1 MKNFITYFRFVLLA
15 FSVLAGIDVLY
26 AQSIANYNTP
36 TTIQRTTGIT
46 YSSIENT
53 GYSFPAWRNNVIGNS
68 TEDDNRSEQVGIGF
82 DFWYNGIRYTDFSV
96 STNGFI
102 DFSSAAY
109 DGGPGTGSRT
119 YWPYGPYDEDLSTP
133 NRTVPAG
140 GSVLSVAPFYYDLTT
155 QGETDP
161 LGSSIKY
168 LVTGTASN
176 RVLTVEWMR
185 MAVWGNTTPSLN
197 FQVKLYE
204 GTGIIE
210 FIYGTMTPGT
220 VSWAYSCGINGPV
233 LSSSPTA
240 AQLLLQ
246 QTPNTTTFSNAN
258 GTGAQNLSTVPA
270 SNSKLIFTPPS
281 MTAPTSLSFSGITQT
296 ATTLNWTDASSNEVG
311 FAIYRSDDGGA
322 TYNFITQTAAN
333 ATSYTNTGLLAGTTY
348 YYKIYAVNEG
358 RLSSALTGSQATAS
372 PGSPYTTSSGSWKNP
387 GTWSTGMV
395 PGISDNA
402 TISDGTVI
410 YIDTTVTVNSLT
422 VGQGTSGVLLIG
434 NDNTARSITVIGN
447 IDVKT
452 GGIFRVNG
460 ASNSS
465 GHTITSSGNIL
476 NAGRFVMATDA
487 DSRCAVTF
495 NKSGT
500 QTISGSGDS
509 THFYT
514 MTLNMG
520 SSKDNILDVFAT
532 NFTVSGSNFLTI
544 TNGTFNLA
552 TGANVTPFTST
563 VTIPATG
570 GIKVNHASAVFNTT
584 GGNLVIAGDLKVQNG
599 ALNVGNAANQNLA
612 SSGGSFDFSGG
623 TTTIAGRFEP
633 NNNYVITN
641 FTMSGG
647 TLIVAATGSTSAT
660 NAPFTMNVSGSS
672 FSMSGGTIR
681 IQREGG
687 GGSDDLGFINV
698 GYSTYSVTG
707 GTLQIG
713 DGSTPLAQ
721 TMRINTTI
729 PIYNVLVNSANATA
743 TLITNNLVVKNN
755 FSVTLGIF
763 NANGLSM
770 TVGGNWSD
778 AGTFT
783 PSTGKVTFNGTGT
796 QSISKTGGETFNKVT
811 INKSTGSVTLA
822 NDITVSDSMNILT
835 GSFDI
840 GNNALI
846 VNSVFVNTGTLQTN
860 VSGTVNYNQN
870 SNGQSVIAF
879 NYANL
884 TFSDYTKVLPA
895 GTVGVSGTFTPG
907 SAAGHT
913 VTGNT
918 IDFNSS
924 GNQNIPSFQYNN
936 LTLSNGGIK
945 TLLAGADSVIGNLTI
960 GASNILATNGLTF
973 RVFGNIINNGS
984 HTGTGSI
991 VFNGTSPQSLTGSGI
1006 FKNLTINNG
1015 NGVTMSGNTIIN
1027 GILTFTAGTITTGND
1042 TLTISSTGS
1051 VARISGHVNG
1061 WLKKNIG
1068 TGSNVSVRFEVGDAA
1083 PAIYAPANFTF
1094 ASISTGGNIA
1104 VSSIGSEHPNIV
1116 SSYIDPTN
1124 NVNRYWRV
1132 VNSSGIVFT
1141 TYNDSLTYLN
1151 PGDLDMTGSET
1162 IYRTNIYHGVN
1173 WDSTTAGTRTTTTNY
1188 STGLTV
1194 LGDLAVGLQVTSGAY
1209 RTHQSGNWN
1218 QTSTW
1223 ERNNGVSWVYP
1234 APSTPTSAN
1243 AGLISIRSG
1252 HTVTVNTTITIDQTV
1267 IEYGGQIT
1275 LNSNTL
1281 TLANVNNALSV
1292 FGTLRMETANRLT
1305 GASATT
1311 LKIGSG
1317 GLYQHAMSSPARA
1330 AVPIA
1335 TWDQN
1340 STIEIVGAATQT
1352 SSTTFTNTLS
1362 QNFGNFIWNSSGQ
1375 TAAEVTL
1382 NGTLNNIQG
1391 NLIVQNTG
1399 GTRVLSLYNGQ
1410 TNSTAIGGSII
1421 VNGGILRL
1429 KTGTGTATIM
1439 VNGNDSV
1446 TSGEHRFSDN
1456 GAINLQVAG
1465 GLYVTGG
1472 TLNVSN
1478 SASANTLTVARDV
1491 VLSGGIVTETS
1502 SGNCTITFNGTSQQN
1517 FIGGAAISNDINFVV
1532 QNGAIVNM
1540 GNEVLN
1546 GLSFNLQSGA
1556 TLKIGSTGGIASS
1569 GTTGNIQTTT
1579 RTFSSAANYV
1589 YTGSSAQVTGIF
1601 TTTPAANTVNTLEI
1615 NNASG
1620 VTLSGNI
1627 SVSDSVNLLSGN
1639 LAVGTNT
1646 LTINNVAYLASGTL
1660 SSSSTGTVNYNKASN
1675 DQYVIPMNYGNLV
1688 FSNYNKTLPSGT
1700 IGVAGAFT
1708 PGSAAGHT
1716 TTGNT
1721 IDFNGTS
1728 AQSIVSWSFYNNLTV
1743 SGSNWKQ
1750 LQGNTIVNGN
1760 LSVSSATLSDSIYS
1774 LTVKGNISNTSVIT
1788 GSGTNGKTILSSGIS
1803 SHAVS
1808 GTGSFWILE
1817 VDDAYGATVSS
1828 NISIDSLLILTDG
1841 IVSTGTNTII
1851 CNSTP
1856 GTYRPIAGGHVNGR
1870 IRKAINAIGVPT
1882 NYTFEVGDASNYT
1895 PIELTFQSVSV
1906 AGTVTAYQTAG
1917 DHPLIKYS
1925 GLDQTKSVN
1934 RYFTLAGSGLT
1945 FTTYDAT
1952 MNFVSSD
1959 IDAGANT
1966 AYFFVKRY
1974 NAPLW
1979 YPSTVNVRQ
1988 STSTRTLGLTAF
2000 GDFAVGEASTTFY
2013 WTQGAGT
2020 HNWGDDYNWSSHS
2033 VPTAGNTVYFDGD
2046 DTVDVN
2052 VNGVCKDL
2060 ILINDTLR
2068 VTILAGKTLTV
2079 NGNMSQYSGIFSTRG
2094 SFPTVSGTVSFSGG
2108 TFGYDSTGGTQ
2119 TVSAQS
2125 YQNLRLT
2132 GGGTKTAAGS
2142 FSVNK
2147 NLTIGSSVAF
2157 ADGGGT
2163 IMVLDSITNNG
2174 THTGSGKILLNGS
2187 VQHQITGIGS
2197 FTNLQLNNT
2206 VNGANLDS
2214 NITVNGTLT
2223 LTSGVITA
2231 PNDTLFISSTGTI
2244 VRSTGYVNGN
2254 LRKYF
2259 GPASDSLNF
2268 EIGSAANYLPVTV
2281 SFGTITT
2288 GGNLTVQMIAT
2299 EHPDV
2304 VNSTV
2309 NSDSSINR
2317 YWTLNNNGIIFD
2329 TYNVTFN
2336 WSSADVD
2343 AGITDFSDFIV
2354 AIKSN
2359 GNWDELSS
2367 GTIASTSIRGMNGTT
2382 FSSFAVGKPSSK
2394 TFTSVQTGNWSTS
2407 TTWDLNQIPKK
2418 RDKVIIVSPHVVTLV
2433 DARKIA
2439 GVTLN
2444 SGATLADGGNTLDL
2458 YGSFSLSGIWS
2469 GTGVIRWNG
2478 TASDTLSGTSGKT
2491 SGTPT
2496 LYINGSNKLI
2506 TTVNDTVYRIE
2517 IPSAYT
2523 VSNSGSIRLSRLI
2536 GGTTGS
2542 TWVNGTGAV
2551 LSVADTLLYTG
2562 TLNAAA
2568 SNNTVKYDGNGSQ
2581 IVKATNFANLTL
2593 TGSRTANSITL
2604 PSSSIGIS
2612 GIFTPSAT
2620 FTSGGY
2626 IAASNTIDFNGGGAQ
2641 TIPAFGYYNLTISG
2655 ARSNAAVSFVNGDT
2669 IKVSGIFSPAAT
2681 AVNYVTTNNS
2691 VNFNGSGSQSIPGF
2705 AYNNLQTSTAGI
2717 KTAAGDVSVLGNFTI
2732 GASTT
2737 FDASSTSDSIYGN
2750 WTNNGTFTPSTSS
2763 IIFKGSSSSTIT
2775 GATTFNIV
2783 VVEKNSS
2790 ATMVTLNND
2799 VQLGTIAMTAGTVNT
2814 GSHTLTITTTRS
2826 GSGIILGH
2834 IRRTHTFNQSTAYEF
2849 ESPNNTITFSNTG
2862 VMPSSVTVDV
2872 VLDSSA
2878 IVNTNMN
2885 PINRYY
2891 AVSQTGGSGL
2901 QYALKLHYE
2910 DAELGTANSETTPPL
2925 KIWRDSSGTWV
2936 RLGASSNNT
2945 TSNWVQF
2952 DSVTTFSTFSL
2963 SSRTLTNIA
2972 MTLTADVTHPA
2983 PGDQV
2988 MYTISYNNSG
2998 DGYASNFIVAAPV
3011 PLNTTYVPGS
3021 INVDGT
3027 PKADGAP
3034 GISVTPSLININLST
3049 ILGHPI
3055 WPGSS
3060 GNITYKVSIN

>member
-1 MKNFITYFRFVLLA
+1 MKKFTTYFRFILLA
-15 FSVLAGIDVLY
+15 CSVLAGIDVLY

-36 TTIQRTTGIT
+36 SVIQRTTGIT
-46 YSSIENT
+46 YGSIEYT
-53 GYSFPAWRNNVIGNS
+53 GYSFPAWRNNVVGNS

-102 DFSSAAY
+102 DFSSATY

-133 NRTVPAG
+133 NRTVPVG

-168 LVTGTASN
+168 LVTGTAPN
-176 RVLTVEWMR
+176 RILTVEWMR
-185 MAVWGNTTPSLN
+185 MAVWGNTSPSLN

-204 GTGIIE
+204 GSGVIE
-210 FIYGTMTPGT
+210 FIYGTMTSGS
-220 VSWAYSCGINGPV
+220 VSWAYSCGINGPA

-246 QTPNTTTFSNAN
+246 QSPNSTTFSNAN

-270 SNSKLIFTPPS
+270 SNTKIIFTPPAMS
-281 MTAPTSLSFSGITQT
+281 APTGLTFSGITQT

-322 TYNFITQTAAN
+322 TYNFIAQTAAN

-348 YYKIYAVNEG
+348 YYKVYAVNEG
-358 RLSSALTGSQATAS
+358 RLSSALTGNQATAS

-447 IDVKT
+447 IDVKA
-452 GGIFRVNG
+452 GGILRVNG
-460 ASNSS
+460 ASNTS
-465 GHTITSSGNIL
+465 GHTIASSGNIL

-500 QTISGSGDS
+500 QTVSGSGDS

-563 VTIPATG
+563 VTIPSTG
-570 GIKVNHASAVFNTT
+570 GIKVNHSAAVLNTT

-599 ALNVGNAANQNLA
+599 SLNVGNTANQNLA

-623 TTTIAGRFEP
+623 TTTVAGRFEP

-641 FTMSGG
+641 FAMSGG
-647 TLIVAATGSTSAT
+647 TLIVAATGSTSTT

-672 FSMSGGTIR
+672 FTMSGGTIR
-681 IQREGG
+681 IEREGG
-687 GGSDDLGFINV
+687 GGSDDLGFLNT

-729 PIYNVLVNSANATA
+729 PVYNVLINSANATG
-743 TLITNNLVVKNN
+743 TLVTNNIIVKNDL
-755 FSVTLGIF
+755 SVAIGTF
-763 NANGLSM
+763 NANGLNM

-783 PSTGKVTFNGTGT
+783 PSTGKVTFDGTGT
-796 QSISKTGGETFNKVT
+796 QTIVNTGGETFNKLT
-811 INKSTGSVTLA
+811 IDKSSGSVVPG
-822 NDITVSDSMNILT
+822 NDITVADSMNIVNGTL
-835 GSFDI
+835 DI
-840 GNNALI
+840 GTNMLI

-860 VSGTVNYNQN
+860 ASGTVNYNQN
-870 SNGQSVIAF
+870 SNGQSVLAF
-879 NYANL
+879 NYSNL
-884 TFSDYTKVLPA
+884 MFSNFTKILP
-895 GTVGVSGTFTPG
+895 GGVIGISGAFTPG
-907 SAAGHT
+907 TASGHT

-924 GNQNIPSFQYNN
+924 GSQNIPSFQYNN
-936 LTLSNGGIK
+936 LTLSNTGAK
-945 TLLAGADSVIGNLTI
+945 TLQADADSVLGNLTI
-960 GASNILATNGLTF
+960 GAGNSLATNGVNLN
-973 RVFGNIINNGS
+973 VFGDIANSGS
-984 HTGTGSI
+984 QSGTGSI
-991 VFNGTSPQSLTGSGI
+991 IFKGSSVQSLTGGGV
-1006 FKNLTINNG
+1006 FQNLTMNNSTG
-1015 NGVTMSGNTIIN
+1015 VSMIGNTTVNGV
-1027 GILTFTAGTITTGND
+1027 L
-1042 TLTISSTGS
+1042 TLTSGVISTSDSVVVSPSGS
-1051 VARISGHVNG
+1051 VSRTSGHING
-1061 WLKKNIG
+1061 WLKKTVA
-1068 TGSNVSVRFEVGDAA
+1068 TGATSITYEIGDAA
-1083 PAIYAPANFTF
+1083 NYTPAQFSFANVTTSGTLTVHTVS
-1094 ASISTGGNIA
+1094 ADHPDIIS
-1104 VSSIGSEHPNIV
+1104 SF
-1116 SSYIDPTN
+1116 IDPTN
-1124 NVNRYWRV
+1124 NVNRYWETR
-1132 VNSSGIVFT
+1132 NSGLVYTAGSG
-1141 TYNDSLTYLN
+1141 YSLTLTYVGADCDVAGNASFRLN
-1151 PGDLDMTGSET
+1151 WFNGA
-1162 IYRTNIYHGVN
+1162 Y
-1173 WDSTTAGTRTTTTNY
+1173 WDSTTAGTNTTSTNQA
-1188 STGLTV
+1188 TGIDS
-1194 LGDLAVGLQVTSGAY
+1194 LGTYAVGLQVTSGAY
-1209 RTHQSGNWN
+1209 RSVAATGNWN
-1218 QTSTW
+1218 STSTW
-1223 ERNNGVSWVYP
+1223 ERFNGVSWVP
-1234 APSTPTSAN
+1234 AVATPTSAN
-1243 AGLISIRSG
+1243 AGLITIRSG
-1252 HTVTVNTTITIDQTV
+1252 TTVTVTAAVTIDQTV
-1267 IEYGGQIT
+1267 VESGGTLINQGTNLT
-1275 LNSNTL
+1275 LNT
-1281 TLANVNNALSV
+1281 VNNALTV
-1292 FGTLRMETANRLT
+1292 NGILRQEGTAIGNATAARLIFN
-1305 GASATT
+1305 A
-1311 LKIGSG
+1311 GSE
-1317 GLYQHAMSSPARA
+1317 YQHARTTQLARTA
-1330 AVPIA
+1330 IPTA
-1335 TWDQN
+1335 TWSPT
-1340 STIEIVGAATQT
+1340 STVRCVGNVSNT
-1352 SSTTFTNTLS
+1352 STTTFTNTLN
-1362 QNFGNFIWNSSGQ
+1362 QTFGNFIWAPSAQS
-1375 TAAEVTL
+1375 AVVTL
-1382 NGTLNNIQG
+1382 IGRPTTIEG
-1391 NLIVQNTG
+1391 NFQVVQTG
-1399 GTRVLSLYNGQ
+1399 SSSLVLYSTQ
-1410 TNSTAIGGSII
+1410 TTTMTIGGSFI
-1421 VNGGILRL
+1421 VNGGTVTV
-1429 KTGTGTATIM
+1429 KNNTGAATLIIG
-1439 VNGNDSV
+1439 GNDSITGGTV
-1446 TSGEHRFSDN
+1446 NLSSSGAVYKRVS
-1456 GAINLQVAG
+1456 G

-1472 TLNVSN
+1472 TYNLS
-1478 SASANTLTVARDV
+1478 SGTANDSITIGGNL
-1491 VLSGGIVTETS
+1491 VLSGGTMTETS
-1502 SGNCTITFNGTSQQN
+1502 SGSGIIALRGTSVQN
-1517 FIGGAAISNDINFVV
+1517 FSSGSTISNNINFTVFS
-1532 QNGAIVNM
+1532 GST
-1540 GNEVLN
+1540 LN
-1546 GLSFNLQSGA
+1546 TGSGILTGQSFTLQSGGS
-1556 TLKIGSTGGIASS
+1556 LRIGSPTGIASS
-1569 GTTGNIQTTT
+1569 GATGNIQTTT
-1579 RTFSSAANYV
+1579 RTFNSGANYIFA
-1589 YTGSSAQVTGIF
+1589 GNAAQFTGIF
-1601 TTTPAANTVNTLEI
+1601 TTTPTANTVNNLEI
-1615 NNASG
+1615 DNSSG
-1620 VTLSGNI
+1620 VSMSGNI
-1627 SVSDSVNLLSGN
+1627 AVSDSLNLLAGD
-1639 LAVGTNT
+1639 LAVGTST
-1646 LTINNVAYLASGTL
+1646 LTINNVAYLTSGTL
-1660 SSSSTGTVNYNKASN
+1660 SSSATGTVNYNKVSN
-1675 DQYVIPMNYGNLV
+1675 GQYVFPMNYGNLI
-1688 FSNYNKTLPSGT
+1688 FSNFNKTLPAGT
-1700 IGVAGAFT
+1700 IGVAGTFT
-1708 PGSAAGHT
+1708 PGSATGHI

-1721 IDFNGTS
+1721 IDFNGTT
-1728 AQSIVSWSFYNNLTV
+1728 AQNVPAWTYYNNLSI

-1750 LQGNTIVNGN
+1750 LKGNSIVTGN

-1774 LTVKGNISNTSVIT
+1774 LTVKGNILNSSVIT
-1788 GSGTNGKTILSSGIS
+1788 GYGSNGKTILSSGTS
-1803 SHAVS
+1803 SHGIS
-1808 GTGSFWILE
+1808 GTGSYWILE
-1817 VDDAYGATVSS
+1817 IDDAFGATVSS
-1828 NISIDSLLILTDG
+1828 DITIDSLLILTDG
-1841 IVSTGTNTII
+1841 IISTGTNTII
-1851 CNSTP
+1851 CNSSP
-1856 GTYRPIAGGHVNGR
+1856 GTYRPLAGGHVNGR
-1870 IRKAINAIGVPT
+1870 IRKTVSAVGTPT
-1882 NYTFEVGDASNYT
+1882 NYTFEIGDASNYT
-1895 PIELTFQSVSV
+1895 PIDLTFQSVSV
-1906 AGTVTAYQTAG
+1906 AGTVTAYQTPG

-1934 RYFTLAGSGLT
+1934 RYFTLAGTGLT

-1974 NAPLW
+1974 NSPLW

-2052 VNGVCKDL
+2052 VDGVCKDL
-2060 ILINDTLR
+2060 ILINDTLQ

-2079 NGNMSQYSGIFSTRG
+2079 NGNMAQYSGIFSTRG
-2094 SFPTVSGTVSFSGG
+2094 SFPIVSGAVTFSGG
-2108 TFGYDSTGGTQ
+2108 TFGYDSSGGTQ
-2119 TVSAQS
+2119 TVAVQS

-2142 FSVNK
+2142 FIVNK
-2147 NLTIGSSVAF
+2147 NLTIGNSVTF
-2157 ADGGGT
+2157 ADGGG
-2163 IMVLDSITNNG
+2163 IISVLDSITNNG

-2206 VNGANLDS
+2206 SNGANLDS

-2259 GPASDSLNF
+2259 GPATDSLSF
-2268 EIGSAANYLPVTV
+2268 EIGSVTNYLPVTV

-2288 GGNLTVQMIAT
+2288 GGNLTVQMIST

-2309 NSDSSINR
+2309 DPDSSINR
-2317 YWTLNNNGIIFD
+2317 YWTLNNNGISFNS
-2329 TYNVTFN
+2329 YNVTFN
-2336 WSSADVD
+2336 WSSSDVD
-2343 AGITDFSDFIV
+2343 AGVSDFSDFIV

-2359 GNWDELSS
+2359 GNWDEMES
-2367 GTIASTSIRGMNGTT
+2367 GTTTPVSIRGMNGTS

-2394 TFTSVQTGNWSTS
+2394 TFTSVQTGNWSTGS
-2407 TTWDLNQIPKK
+2407 TWDLNQIPKK
-2418 RDKVIIVSPHVVTLV
+2418 RDKVIIVSPHIVTLV

-2439 GVTLN
+2439 RITLN
-2444 SGATLADGGNTLDL
+2444 PGATLADGGNILDL
-2458 YGSFSLSGIWS
+2458 YGSFSLGGTWN

-2478 TASDTLSGTSGKT
+2478 STTDTLSGTSGKT

-2496 LYINGSNKLI
+2496 LYVNGSNKLI
-2506 TTVNDTVYRIE
+2506 TAVNDTIYRIE

-2523 VSNSGSIRLSRLI
+2523 VTNSGSVHITRLI
-2536 GGTTGS
+2536 GGAAGS
-2542 TWVNGTGAV
+2542 TWVNGAGAIV
-2551 LSVADTLLYTG
+2551 SVSDTLLYTG
-2562 TLNAAA
+2562 TLNATA
-2568 SNNTVKYDGNGSQ
+2568 SNNTVKYDGTGNQ
-2581 IVKATNFANLTL
+2581 TVKATNFTNLTL
-2593 TGSRTANSITL
+2593 TGSRTTNAVTL
-2604 PSSSIGIS
+2604 PASVIGIS
-2612 GIFTPSAT
+2612 GSFTPSAT

-2626 IAASNTIDFNGGGAQ
+2626 ITASNTIDFNSSGAQ
-2641 TIPAFGYYNLTISG
+2641 TIPAFGYNNLTISG
-2655 ARSNAAVSFVNGDT
+2655 ARSNASVTLVNGDT
-2669 IKVSGIFSPAAT
+2669 IKVAGIFSPAAT
-2681 AVNYVTTNNS
+2681 AVNYVTANNS
-2691 VNFNGSGSQSIPGF
+2691 MNFNGIGAQSIPVF
-2705 AYNNLQTSTAGI
+2705 AYNNLQTSTGGTKTVAGNLSI
-2717 KTAAGDVSVLGNFTI
+2717 YGNFTI
-2732 GASTT
+2732 GVSTT
-2737 FDASSTSDSIYGN
+2737 FDASSSSDSLYGN
-2750 WTNNGTFTPSTSS
+2750 WTNNGTFTPSTSVLVL
-2763 IIFKGSSSSTIT
+2763 KGSSASAIT
-2775 GATTFNIV
+2775 GATTFNTIIV
-2783 VVEKNSS
+2783 SKNSS
-2790 ATMVTLNND
+2790 TTAVTLNNN
-2799 VQLGTIAMTAGTVNT
+2799 VQAGTVTMSSGTVHT
-2814 GSHTLTITTTRS
+2814 GSNTLTITTSRS
-2826 GSGIILGH
+2826 GNGIILGH
-2834 IRRTHTFNQSTAYEF
+2834 IRRTHTFTHSTAYEF
-2849 ESPNNTITFSNTG
+2849 ESPNNTITFSNMG
-2862 VMPSSVTVDV
+2862 VMPTSVTVDV
-2872 VLDSSA
+2872 VLDSST
-2878 IVNTNMN
+2878 IVNPNMN

-2925 KIWRDSSGTWV
+2925 KLWRDSSGTWV
-2936 RLGASSNNT
+2936 RIGVSSNNT

-2952 DSVTTFSTFSL
+2952 DSVTAFSTFSL

-2972 MTLTADVTHPA
+2972 MTLTADVTHPV

-2988 MYTISYNNSG
+2988 TYTISYNNSG
-2998 DGYASNFIVAAPV
+2998 DGYASNFIIAAPI
-3011 PLNTTYVPGS
+3011 PLSTTYVPGS
-3021 INVDGT
+3021 ISVDGT
-3027 PKADGAP
+3027 PKADGAA

-3055 WPGSS
+3055 WSGSS